1 MDGLMNTYTVH
12 VGLLILFPIAGGKS
26 FQLSI
31 FNIRFWMKTNILR
44 WTVQIHE
51 TTSKFLN
58 GNHQDKADAYNAI
71 VRLKKEPHP
80 SSMNAQ
86 LVGAEKHLRKLWIE
100 HLSKQ

>member
-1 MDGLMNTYTVH
+1 
-12 VGLLILFPIAGGKS
+12 
-26 FQLSI
+26 
-31 FNIRFWMKTNILR
+31 MKTNILR

-86 LVGAEKHLRKLWIE
+86 LVGAEKAFAQALDRTSIQTIVCLCTKH
-100 HLSKQ
+100 